1 MTKFRSDVMKLE
13 TTNSALT
20 SIMEYLPKIQAKG
33 RVNRARQKLMK
44 KIAEKYQDF
53 HGDLQSI
60 KADTEDEQKQLE
72 GFGEL
77 LKEEVVLDM
86 GEHEGLM
93 HTLYEYMLDY
103 PYEIDTTPGS
113 NREPSDAVTHD
124 HIVDVLES
132 AIESNQKN
140 ENGDDE

>member
-1 MTKFRSDVMKLE
+1 MKLE

-20 SIMEYLPKIQAKG
+20 SVMEYLPKVQAKG

-53 HGDLQSI
+53 HGDLQAI

-72 GFGEL
+72 EFGEL

-86 GEHEGLM
+86 SEYEGLM

-103 PYEIDTTPGS
+103 PYEIDTTLGENNSPS
-113 NREPSDAVTHD
+113 NAVTHD
-124 HIVDVLES
+124 HVIDILEA
-132 AIESNQKN
+132 AIETPQTIEK
-140 ENGDDE
+140 DDE

>member
-1 MTKFRSDVMKLE
+1 MKLE

-20 SIMEYLPKIQAKG
+20 SVMEYLPKVQAKG

-53 HGDLQSI
+53 HGDLQAI

-72 GFGEL
+72 EFGEL
-77 LKEEVVLDM
+77 LREEVVLDM

-93 HTLYEYMLDY
+93 RTLYEYMLDY
-103 PYEIDTTPGS
+103 PYEIDTTPGKNGS
-113 NREPSDAVTHD
+113 PSDAVTHD

-132 AIESNQKN
+132 AIESKQTIEK
-140 ENGDDE
+140 DDE

>member
-72 GFGEL
+72 EFGEL

>member
-1 MTKFRSDVMKLE
+1 MKLA

-20 SIMEYLPKIQAKG
+20 SVMEYLPKVQAKG

-53 HGDLQSI
+53 HGDLQAI

-72 GFGEL
+72 EFGEL

-86 GEHEGLM
+86 SEYESLM

-103 PYEIDTTPGS
+103 PYELDTTPGENNSPS
-113 NREPSDAVTHD
+113 NAVTHD
-124 HIVDVLES
+124 HVIDILEA
-132 AIESNQKN
+132 AIETPQTN
-140 ENGDDE
+140 EKDDE

>member
-1 MTKFRSDVMKLE
+1 MKLE

-53 HGDLQSI
+53 HGDLQAI

-72 GFGEL
+72 EFGEL

-103 PYEIDTTPGS
+103 PYEIDTTPGKNGS
-113 NREPSDAVTHD
+113 PSDAVTHD

-132 AIESNQKN
+132 AIESNQKTK
-140 ENGDDE
+140 NGDDE